1 MSEFDQ
7 ITKLTSPVRKRT
19 KSSQNAM
26 CTQKLHHQ
34 TTTSSLVAIAAR
46 PEYIHIHTR
55 MYVYVQCGFMEVQ
68 LFCFGLRKKK
78 NYSIPKYNSTFFLYV
93 ERDMIRVHEIE
104 VNSHN
109 NVDVRV
115 RIFYG

>member
-46 PEYIHIHTR
+46 PEYIHIHTH
-55 MYVYVQCGFMEVQ
+55 
-68 LFCFGLRKKK
+68 
-78 NYSIPKYNSTFFLYV
+78 T
-93 ERDMIRVHEIE
+93 H
-104 VNSHN
+104 
-109 NVDVRV
+109 VRV
-115 RIFYG
+115 RTMRIYGSATILFWFAKKKKLFDTKI